1 MPLPVFESRYRPVEM
16 NLFSVVI
23 ATLFGVFSVIFLVLL
38 VVAIVGNLRT
48 GIGFRKGVARQLS
61 ALRLDR
67 MLGILGIDR
76 NAYLHGQPIMDI
88 RRQMKRC
95 SGCANTLQC
104 DQVLDGGAGDRT
116 DFCPNEATLK
126 KVRET
131 LGEAS

>member
-1 MPLPVFESRYRPVEM
+1 M

-23 ATLFGVFSVIFLVLL
+23 ATLFGVFSLIFLVLL
-38 VVAIVGNLRT
+38 VVAIVRNLRT

-61 ALRLDR
+61 TLRLDR

-76 NAYLHGQPIMDI
+76 TAYLHGQPIVDI
-88 RRQMKRC
+88 RQQMKRC
-95 SGCANTLQC
+95 SGCANTRQC
-104 DQVLDGGAGDRT
+104 DQVLDEGAGDQT